1 MVTLSAPVPLLVLVY
16 VLDDALLGALAI
28 IVAGACVIG
37 TFSVSIVLSQQYLKS
52 APAMAAG
59 LSIGL
64 SIGIGGAWTVVIGRI
79 ADDVGLAW
87 ALGSVA
93 IVAAIA
99 VGILLLLPRD
109 RDPGERLPA
118 ESFG

>member
-1 MVTLSAPVPLLVLVY
+1 
-16 VLDDALLGALAI
+16 
-28 IVAGACVIG
+28 
-37 TFSVSIVLSQQYLKS
+37 
-52 APAMAAG
+52 MAAG